1 MAITYF
7 KRFRMEIDLGDWIP
21 EATLPHGYRW
31 IAWDESLIGVHADV
45 QFRSFTTEL
54 DSQVF
59 PCLGDRY
66 GCLRLMREIRRKPGF
81 LPEATW
87 LIGHGFETCGTI
99 QGVIEPGPIGS
110 IQNVGV
116 IPEHRS
122 FGLGRAL
129 VYRCIRAFYLS
140 GVARAILEVTAENAS
155 AINLYRGIGFR
166 KSRTLYKAS
175 EM

>member
-7 KRFRMEIDLGDWIP
+7 KRFRMEIDLGDWLAEP
-21 EATLPHGYRW
+21 QLPAGYRW
-31 IAWDESLIGVHADV
+31 LRWDESLIGVHADT
-45 QFRSFTTEL
+45 QYRSFTSEL

-66 GCLRLMREIRRKPGF
+66 GCLRLLREIRRKPGF

-87 LIGHGFETCGTI
+87 LIGHGDVMCATI

-116 IPEHRS
+116 VPEHRGI
-122 FGLGRAL
+122 GLGRAL
-129 VYRCIRAFYLS
+129 VRQAIRAFYVS
-140 GVARAILEVTAENAS
+140 GVPRAVLEVTAENS
-155 AINLYRGIGFR
+155 GAINLYRSIGFR
-166 KSRTLYKAS
+166 KARTLYKAS

>member
-7 KRFRMEIDLGDWIP
+7 KRFRMEIELGDWLTEP
-21 EATLPHGYRW
+21 RLPDGYHW
-31 IAWDESLIGVHADV
+31 IAWDDSLIGVHADA
-45 QFRSFTTEL
+45 QFRSFTSEL

-66 GCLRLMREIRRKPGF
+66 GCLRLLREIRRKVGF

-87 LIGHGFETCGTI
+87 LIGHGFDVCGTI

-116 IPEHRS
+116 VPEHRGV
-122 FGLGRAL
+122 GLGRAL
-129 VYRCIRAFYLS
+129 VCRSIRGFYTS
-140 GVARAILEVTAENAS
+140 GVPRATLEVTAENAG
-155 AINLYRGIGFR
+155 AIKLYRSIGFR
-166 KSRTLYKAS
+166 KARTLYKAS
-175 EM
+175 EL